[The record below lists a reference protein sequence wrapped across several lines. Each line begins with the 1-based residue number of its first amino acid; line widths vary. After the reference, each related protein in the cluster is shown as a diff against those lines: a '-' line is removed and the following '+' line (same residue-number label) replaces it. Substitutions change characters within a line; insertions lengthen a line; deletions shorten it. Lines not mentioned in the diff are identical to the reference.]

1 MRGGVY
7 TKAAGAV
14 LGISGRRRWPRGG
27 GRVGLRA
34 AHARGGERARPVAG
48 ARGERGHGAG
58 GGTVSGMASLS
69 AAVAAVAPPVSEM
82 GGQSPRDS
90 RAALTFFFQLLTPV
104 ATLRPTRAAWW
115 KS

>member
-1 MRGGVY
+1 
-7 TKAAGAV
+7 
-14 LGISGRRRWPRGG
+14 
-27 GRVGLRA
+27 
-34 AHARGGERARPVAG
+34 
-48 ARGERGHGAG
+48 
-58 GGTVSGMASLS
+58 MASLS